1 MSHQYCIVED
11 EGPLRIVTLNRPEV
25 LNALHA
31 DANDELSAVW
41 DEFAARDDLWVG
53 IVTGAGG
60 RAFSAGNDLK
70 VQAAGKRR
78 PNGPNGF
85 AGLCHRFTLDKPL
98 IAAVNGVAMGGG
110 FETALACDIIIAA
123 ENAVFALPEPRV
135 GLIAGGGGV
144 HRLPRSIPIK
154 KAMGMILTGRRVPAR
169 EGFDLGFITEVVPEG
184 EALAAAKRWAGMIL
198 ECSPKAVRASKQAA
212 YHGMDLPTLEGAMRT
227 IFPAQQENLE
237 SEDYIE
243 GPRAFAEK
251 RKPVWRNR

>member
-1 MSHQYCIVED
+1 MTEFCTVRD
-11 EGPLRIVTLNRPEV
+11 EGRLRIVTLNRPEV

-41 DEFAARDDLWVG
+41 DEFATRDDLWVG
-53 IVTGAGG
+53 IITGAGG

-70 VQAAGKRR
+70 VQAAGRRR

-85 AGLCHRFTLDKPL
+85 AGLSHRFDLDKPL

-135 GLIAGGGGV
+135 GLIAGAGGV
-144 HRLPRSIPIK
+144 HRLPRIIPMK

-169 EGFDLGFITEVVPEG
+169 EGFELGFVTEVVPEG

-212 YHGMDLPTLEGAMRT
+212 YRGMDEQKLETAMRT
-227 IFPAQQENLE
+227 VYPAQQQNLA
-237 SEDYIE
+237 SQDYIE
-243 GPRAFAEK
+243 GPKAFAEK
-251 RKPVWRNR
+251 RKPNWQNK

>member
-1 MSHQYCIVED
+1 MSSRRATIN
-11 EGPLRIVTLNRPEV
+11 G
-25 LNALHA
+25 
-31 DANDELSAVW
+31 
-41 DEFAARDDLWVG
+41 VG

-85 AGLCHRFTLDKPL
+85 AGLSHRFDLDKPL

-144 HRLPRSIPIK
+144 HRLPRAIPDEESH
-154 KAMGMILTGRRVPAR
+154 GHDPDRPSPAR
-169 EGFDLGFITEVVPEG
+169 EAELGFVVRKVEHS
-184 EALAAAKRWAGMIL
+184 R
-198 ECSPKAVRASKQAA
+198 
-212 YHGMDLPTLEGAMRT
+212 
-227 IFPAQQENLE
+227 
-237 SEDYIE
+237 
-243 GPRAFAEK
+243 PRNDG
-251 RKPVWRNR
+251 RV

>member
-1 MSHQYCIVED
+1 MTHQYCTVQD
-11 EGPLRIVTLNRPEV
+11 EGHIRIVTLNRPEV

-31 DANDELSAVW
+31 DANDELAQVW

-53 IVTGAGG
+53 IVTGAGP

-85 AGLCHRFTLDKPL
+85 AGICHRFDLDKPL

-110 FETALACDIIIAA
+110 FETALACDILIAA

-169 EGFDLGFITEVVPEG
+169 EGFDLGFVTEVVPEG
-184 EALAAAKRWAGMIL
+184 QALEAAKRWAGMIL
-198 ECSPKAVRASKQAA
+198 ECSPMAVRASKQAA
-212 YHGMDLPTLEGAMRT
+212 YQGMDMPTLEQAMRT
-227 IFPAQQENLE
+227 VFPAQKANLE
-237 SEDYIE
+237 SEDYVE
-243 GPRAFAEK
+243 GPRAFAGK
-251 RKPVWRNR
+251 RKPDWRNR